1 MLKLKVYAN
10 ENLQMPEKVLTGV
23 NTVELLDP
31 YLIESPVTGKYTTLY
46 GRYRRTARYTGVP
59 LWGIERGKSL
69 QNCAFIIDNWVKLGL
84 AEWMVFIEEEFDPRK
99 AICKIRSDILKKQK
113 PKTLE
118 HIANATAGLRK
129 FHATVSAERKA
140 EINAAK
146 REGWKKRRE
155 RLAAADVDKKTQRKI
170 DSGRLP
176 KPGEILPDWM
186 KLADK
191 QEK

>member
-10 ENLQMPEKVLTGV
+10 ENLQMPEKILTGV

-84 AEWMVFIEEEFDPRK
+84 AEWMEFHEEEFNPRK
-99 AICKIRSDILKKQK
+99 AIIAIRSVRLNQGPRTEAHAKAISVALKKKIEEMTEEQ
-113 PKTLE
+113 
-118 HIANATAGLRK
+118 
-129 FHATVSAERKA
+129 KA
-140 EINAAK
+140 EWNAAK
-146 REGWKKRRE
+146 SEGWKKRKE
-155 RLAAADVDKKTQRKI
+155 KQAADKKTQRKI

-191 QEK
+191 KEK